1 MIEGA
6 KINQSLLI
14 LGNCIQALSEAN
26 EKSLKGTFIPYRGSK
41 LTRILKVFYFYFMF
55 FEVFIYFLKD
65 SLGGN
70 CRTVMIANLSPSVVC
85 FEDTYNTL
93 NYANRAKNI
102 KTNASRNVL
111 NIANHIA
118 NYGQVITN
126 LKIENE
132 ELKRMLANISN

>member
-1 MIEGA
+1 M
-6 KINQSLLI
+6 
-14 LGNCIQALSEAN
+14 
-26 EKSLKGTFIPYRGSK
+26 
-41 LTRILKVFYFYFMF
+41 
-55 FEVFIYFLKD
+55 
-65 SLGGN
+65 
-70 CRTVMIANLSPSVVC
+70 MIANLSPSVVC

-132 ELKRMLANISN
+132 ELKRMLANISNFIFINFNFFFKFSIF